1 MDAVISSIG
10 GKAGELVFD
19 LIRQEITYVL
29 NFKSNVENLKDG
41 VDNLKDARHRV
52 QQSVDGA
59 KRQGR
64 KIYKDVDK
72 WLTMADQ
79 MISEMAE
86 TQLKEEEDKACQRR
100 FIGLCPNI
108 KSRYLLS
115 KKAEKEAGIIAQLL
129 EKGRFDTV
137 SYAPAPQRVCIR
149 SVNGS
154 RTGAFNR
161 VMDAL
166 KNDKSAIVG
175 VLGARRIP
183 MATLVKDIV
192 TLTGGKLFDNVI
204 VATMSQ
210 TPNIEKIQIEIA
222 ENLGLNFDDP
232 RLLQQE
238 KVLVIFDN
246 IWVPFDLQDLGIPT
260 TGENIVCKILLT
272 SGNFDVLSSMGVR
285 NPFAINIFSKEE
297 ACDLF
302 RNMAGDIVERYNLYC
317 TTNEVAKKCAELPIA
332 IATIADTLKM
342 KKALFDMKN
351 ALQEL
356 KRPFLRSF
364 ERNFGDARS
373 VDVTKGWVSADSSR
387 FDFVLGSLQISID
400 FSSGSFHVRVMPGSN
415 HLEFDPFQIR
425 IVLQSGLF
433 QIWIKSNSNQ
443 LKF

>member
-1 MDAVISSIG
+1 MR
-10 GKAGELVFD
+10 
-19 LIRQEITYVL
+19 RQEITYVL

-41 VDNLKDARHRV
+41 VDDLKDARHRV

-64 KIYKDVDK
+64 KIYKDVDR

-137 SYAPAPQRVCIR
+137 SYAPAPQRVCIK

-154 RTGAFNR
+154 RTVAFNR

-175 VLGARRIP
+175 VFGARRIP

-192 TLTGGKLFDNVI
+192 TLTEGKLFDNVI

-222 ENLGLNFDDP
+222 ENLGLNFDYP
-232 RLLQQE
+232 RLSPAAKRIQLRDRLQQE

-285 NPFAINIFSKEE
+285 NPFVINIFSKEE

-302 RNMAGDIVERYNLYC
+302 RNMPGDIVERYKLYC

-342 KKALFDMKN
+342 KKALFDLKN

-400 FSSGSFHVRVMPGSN
+400 FSSGSFHK
-415 HLEFDPFQIR
+415 
-425 IVLQSGLF
+425 QSYTLF
-433 QIWIKSNSNQ
+433 HKAITEHEQSTLDSIAC
-443 LKF
+443 LM